1 MITVDTPQNLR
12 TRLFGR
18 KVVFHLAQ
26 LQSEWIPIL
35 TSLPGVNQVEAVD
48 NRLLITL
55 DNPEAQNPVIIR
67 KLVDLKAD
75 IQFVGELRHS
85 LEDIYLEMIRS

>member
-1 MITVDTPQNLR
+1 M
-12 TRLFGR
+12 
-18 KVVFHLAQ
+18 
-26 LQSEWIPIL
+26 
-35 TSLPGVNQVEAVD
+35 PGVHGVEPVE
-48 NRLLITL
+48 NRLIVSL
-55 DNPEAQNPVIIR
+55 DNPEEQNPVIIR